1 MCLPRSLIFSSR
13 SLMVE
18 LALYRGMV
26 VGSSPTG
33 RTNFENKNGTWPDD
47 NCDACNLARGNLV
60 SKLRQSERIGRLT
73 TR

>member
-1 MCLPRSLIFSSR
+1 MCLPRSLIFPLVVQR
-13 SLMVE
+13 LE
-18 LALYRGMV
+18 PALYRRH
-26 VGSSPTG
+26 VGGSNPSE
-33 RTNFENKNGTWPDD
+33 RTNFENKKGTWPDD